1 MFVTGS
7 ALPVTDLA
15 RACEERGLESLW
27 VPEHPVVPARHE
39 TRYPLSDDGKLPRPY
54 TELPDCFATLAAAAG
69 VTRRLRLGTGICLV
83 PERDPLLTA
92 HQVATLDW
100 LSGGRF
106 LFGVGAG
113 WLREEMDLF
122 TPHFPYRFAFMR
134 EAVAAMRK
142 LWTEDAP
149 SFEGKWVRFP
159 PAVCRPKPVQRPHPP
174 VIVGGMGPNAMK
186 RVASWGDGWMPIGL
200 PADEVADARRTI
212 EQLAR
217 ARGRDPDR
225 ISVSVMIGAPP
236 GLESSALDL
245 MPSHEVLARYAEA
258 GADRVIVSVPTRTSS
273 RAASSSSSR
282 LRASGEGPAA
292 GRGRGRR
299 RADSPRSVTRDC
311 RARERGHRLRFDSA
325 PLDTGPGATD
335 PCGGRWR
342 HLAQRR
348 RRAGFAF
355 LGGAAAALITRIA
368 VAAVASSPNPKVAVN
383 RRPTTCATRK
393 AMLMPASARPRAIAA
408 PRPGRLSP
416 STSRHGMSRL
426 SASPACAAAAVARF

>member
-1 MFVTGS
+1 VDIGVLMFVTGS

-27 VPEHPVVPARHE
+27 VPEHPLVPARYE

-186 RVASWGDGWMPIGL
+186 RVASWGNGWMPIGL
-200 PADEVADARRTI
+200 PADEVAGARRTI

-236 GLESSALDL
+236 GLESPALDM

-258 GADRVIVSVPTRTSS
+258 GVDRVIVSVPTL
-273 RAASSSSSR
+273 AADD
-282 LRASGEGPAA
+282 A
-292 GRGRGRR
+292 
-299 RADSPRSVTRDC
+299 
-311 RARERGHRLRFDSA
+311 H
-325 PLDTGPGATD
+325 
-335 PCGGRWR
+335 R
-342 HLAQRR
+342 HLDRI
-348 RRAGFAF
+348 
-355 LGGAAAALITRIA
+355 AAA
-368 VAAVASSPNPKVAVN
+368 
-383 RRPTTCATRK
+383 RP
-393 AMLMPASARPRAIAA
+393 
-408 PRPGRLSP
+408 
-416 STSRHGMSRL
+416 
-426 SASPACAAAAVARF
+426 